1 MIQDTVSLIIAIK
14 QDIPVY
20 SHDKS
25 VPLTASGKFMEKLE
39 TNVIIIGGGAT
50 GAGIARDL
58 SIRGLLCVL
67 IEKNDIASGT
77 TGRNHGLLHSGA
89 RYAVK
94 DHESARECIRENL
107 ILKKIARHC
116 IEETGGLF
124 VTLPEDDPVYH
135 RNLLEGCKYAGIA
148 AREISIRK
156 ALAMEPNLNPDILS
170 AIIVPDG
177 IIDPFR
183 LCSANILD
191 AKERGAV
198 ILTHTKVN
206 SVIKSGRKTI
216 GVRCTDKSGKSYEI
230 YSDLVINAAG
240 VWAQEVCA
248 LAGIELMMH
257 PSKGSMLIID
267 YRINNV
273 VVNRCR
279 PPSDGDIVVPGDTVS
294 LIGTTSEEIS
304 YDMIDECAV
313 NDNEISILLSDG
325 EKLIPNVRH
334 SRALRAYCGVRPLL
348 AVSGE
353 KQGRNISRG
362 IAIINHTE
370 RDGLD
375 GLITIAGGKLMTYRL
390 MAEKASDLACE
401 KLGLSS
407 RCTTHETALPGSE
420 KKIHREPGIKHFSGI
435 PESVVGSTFYR
446 HGQRVHDILTQD
458 KKNYRVICECEMVT
472 EGEIQYAIKKLDV
485 KDLVDLRR
493 RTRIG
498 MGPCQGELCAYRGA
512 GLFHEFGGADPEG
525 SVDLLEDFLE
535 ERWKGLKPVLW
546 GDSLREAEFIY
557 WIYQGLFGIS
567 PFERNRR
574 KKGGEM

>member
-1 MIQDTVSLIIAIK
+1 MKKI
-14 QDIPVY
+14 
-20 SHDKS
+20 
-25 VPLTASGKFMEKLE
+25 E
-39 TNVIIIGGGAT
+39 TDVIIIGGGAT

-89 RYAVK
+89 RYAVN
-94 DHESARECIRENL
+94 DHESATECIKENI

-135 RNLLEGCKYAGIA
+135 RNLLEGCKYAGIQA
-148 AREISIRK
+148 KELSPRK
-156 ALAMEPNLNPDILS
+156 ALLIEPNLNPAIFS
-170 AIIVPDG
+170 AIMVPDG
-177 IIDPFR
+177 TIDPFR
-183 LCSANILD
+183 LCSANILN
-191 AKERGAV
+191 AQERGSV
-198 ILTHTKVN
+198 VMTHTKVTDI
-206 SVIKSGRKTI
+206 IKSGTKVK
-216 GVRCTDKSGKSYEI
+216 GVKASDSAGNRYEVYGDI
-230 YSDLVINAAG
+230 VINAAG
-240 VWAQEVCA
+240 VWGQEICS
-248 LAGIELMMH
+248 LAGIELKML

-267 YRINNV
+267 YRINNI

-279 PPSDGDIVVPGDTVS
+279 PPADGDIVVPGDTGS

-304 YDMIDECAV
+304 YDKIDQCTVEE
-313 NDNEISILLSDG
+313 NEISILLSDG
-325 EKLIPNVRH
+325 EKLIPNIRNT
-334 SRALRAYCGVRPLL
+334 RALRAYCGVRPLL

-353 KQGRNISRG
+353 TRGRNITRG
-362 IAIINHTE
+362 IALIDHKT

-390 MAEKASDLACE
+390 MAEKTSDLVCE
-401 KLGLSS
+401 KLGKNEK
-407 RCTTHETALPGSE
+407 CTTHRVPLPGSE
-420 KKIHREPGIKHFSGI
+420 KKTNSRKGLKHFIGI
-435 PESVVGSTFYR
+435 PQSIVGSTMYR
-446 HGQRVHDILTQD
+446 HGQRVHDILTRD
-458 KKNYRVICECEMVT
+458 KKNYRIICECEMVT
-472 EGEIQYAIKKLDV
+472 EGEIQYAIKKLNI

-525 SVDLLEDFLE
+525 SVELLEDFLE

-546 GDSLREAEFIY
+546 GDGLREAEFTY

-567 PFERNRR
+567 PFETAGKRR
-574 KKGGEM
+574 GKNSDI